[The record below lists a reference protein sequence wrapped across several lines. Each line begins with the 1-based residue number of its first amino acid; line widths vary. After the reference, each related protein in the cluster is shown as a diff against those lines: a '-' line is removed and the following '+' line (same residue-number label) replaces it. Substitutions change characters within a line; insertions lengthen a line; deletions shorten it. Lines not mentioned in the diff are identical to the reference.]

1 MIFEPSLYIY
11 QSPVGSDYI
20 RDLYKITTE
29 LGSQRR
35 YKKIEKSSDVPTI
48 LLYASPWDEV
58 KLYDIVNSHEK
69 LSDLDAFLY
78 NLYKL
83 MRSGTKISE
92 QPYNVRIKRHV
103 TPVYVNE
110 LYNQFRMYKKKG
122 IDIQGIVMDNV
133 EIEERCGETLQQQLL
148 CFIQWAGI
156 PVVVKQEVKYGE
168 EKNLVEYK

>member
-1 MIFEPSLYIY
+1 MIFESSLYIY

-20 RDLYKITTE
+20 RDLYEITTE

-35 YKKIEKSSDVPTI
+35 DKKIEESSDVPII
-48 LLYASPWDEV
+48 LVYASPWDEV
-58 KLYDIVNSHEK
+58 KLYEIVNSHEK
-69 LSDLDAFLY
+69 L
-78 NLYKL
+78 
-83 MRSGTKISE
+83 SE

-133 EIEERCGETLQQQLL
+133 EIEEHCGETLHQQLL
-148 CFIQWAGI
+148 CFTHWAGI
-156 PVVVKQEVKYGE
+156 PVVVKQEVRYGE

>member
-1 MIFEPSLYIY
+1 MIFEPALYIY

-20 RDLYKITTE
+20 RDLYEITAE
-29 LGSQRR
+29 LGFQRR
-35 YKKIEKSSDVPTI
+35 DKKNEKSSDVPTI
-48 LLYASPWDEV
+48 LFYASPWDEV
-58 KLYDIVNSHEK
+58 KLYDIMNSHEK
-69 LSDLDAFLY
+69 L
-78 NLYKL
+78 
-83 MRSGTKISE
+83 SE

-103 TPVYVNE
+103 TPVYVDE

-122 IDIQGIVMDNV
+122 VNIQGIVMDDV
-133 EIEERCGETLQQQLL
+133 VIEERCGETLQHQLL